1 MSRVVLTGANLLDG
15 SDAAPYEA
23 TVVVAG
29 ERIAAV
35 TPGEVETAPDDRVID
50 LAGKTIMPGL
60 HTCHF
65 HASYDA
71 YTLDIF
77 PIGIDQPPGVLI
89 LRAANAVKSA
99 LMTGFTSVVGAGG
112 GDDIDTQLELAIDAG
127 IISGPRITPCSRDLG
142 TRGGYIDLANW
153 WWKLGNV
160 GVSRLH
166 SGVEE
171 FRDAARDELKR
182 GARIVKL
189 YVTGGHG
196 NVRTATSE
204 FSRDELEAIVRT
216 VHERGHL
223 VRAHCAWK
231 REMLECIELGV
242 DVIDHGDELDEEVI
256 EAMLEA
262 GTFLVPS
269 ALLLEKLLDIP
280 DLRVPENEEM
290 IAATEGELENLERWV
305 PRAQAAGVKIL
316 LGDDYGTAPLPH
328 GNYTEEM
335 EFYVKRFGIS
345 PLDVLRWA
353 TMNGAELCGREHE
366 LGSLEP
372 GKLADLLVVDGDP
385 SVDISVLRDPDNLR
399 MIMKGGE
406 LVKDE
411 FASDIANPTRVR
423 ASPSTRIQ

>member
-1 MSRVVLTGANLLDG
+1 
-15 SDAAPYEA
+15 
-23 TVVVAG
+23 VVVDG

-35 TPGEVETAPDDRVID
+35 TERDVETTPDDRVIE
-50 LAGKTIMPGL
+50 LAGKTVMPGL

-65 HASYDA
+65 HASYDG
-71 YTLDIF
+71 YTLELF

-99 LMTGFTSVVGAGG
+99 LMTGFTSIVGAGG
-112 GDDIDTQLELAIDAG
+112 GDDIDAQLEMAIDAG
-127 IISGPRITPCSRDLG
+127 IIPGPRITPCSRDFG

-160 GVSRLH
+160 GASRLL

-171 FRDAARDELKR
+171 FRAAARDEMKR

-196 NVRTATSE
+196 NLHTATSE
-204 FSRDELEAIVRT
+204 FSRDELEAVVRA

-231 REMLECIELGV
+231 REALQCIDVGV

-269 ALLLEKLLDIP
+269 ALFLEKLLGMQE
-280 DLRVPENEEM
+280 LRVPGSEKM
-290 IAATEGELENLERWV
+290 IATTQAELENLQKWV

-328 GNYTEEM
+328 GNYSEEM

-345 PLDVLRWA
+345 PTDVLRWA
-353 TMNGAELCGREHE
+353 TVNGAELCGRQHE

-372 GKLADLLVVDGDP
+372 GALADLLVVDGDP
-385 SVDISVLRDPDNLR
+385 SVDISVLREPENLL
-399 MIMKGGE
+399 MIMKNGE
-406 LVKDE
+406 FVKDE
-411 FASDIANPTRVR
+411 FTAETADPTR
-423 ASPSTRIQ
+423 A